1 MIPSAPGN
9 VFGAAPRTA
18 FLVSGNVMP
27 ITDIREI
34 GLTRGGQKAWP
45 QKFCLFSWTMNK
57 CSMALGGCW
66 SAGVRY
72 ILSILGPLDGFLQ
85 SSFH

>member
-9 VFGAAPRTA
+9 VFGAALRTA

-34 GLTRGGQKAWP
+34 GLTRGGTKGLAAEILPFLLDDEHMFHGAWRVLECRRAVHP
-45 QKFCLFSWTMNK
+45 VYSWPT
-57 CSMALGGCW
+57 
-66 SAGVRY
+66 
-72 ILSILGPLDGFLQ
+72 
-85 SSFH
+85 